1 MTTQQPGAPSY
12 GQPGHDPTQLEQYD
26 NSQPEYED
34 PSGQQP
40 GAAAGGRKKRHYAGQ
55 AYDFG
60 QGANSTL
67 SGHPAPGVP
76 NPGPY
81 PLPPGASNA
90 SYGQQPQQGGYQ
102 QAGYGNDQASPQ
114 IVGDGQQQF
123 AGVGGYLPPGPGYP
137 FHEPPAAQQPGVGG
151 ITQGMS
157 NMGIGGQPQY
167 HPQQVEQRVR
177 LNQLY
182 PTDLLSQPFNVA
194 ELEIAPPPI
203 ILPPNVRRPR
213 KVWYK
218 LY

>member
-1 MTTQQPGAPSY
+1 MAAQQPGLPDY
-12 GQPGHDPTQLEQYD
+12 GQPSQDQPQLEQYD

-34 PSGQQP
+34 NASAQQP
-40 GAAAGGRKKRHYAGQ
+40 GAGAGRRKRHYAGQ

-60 QGANSTL
+60 KGANSAL
-67 SGHPAPGVP
+67 SGQSVPGAP

-90 SYGQQPQQGGYQ
+90 SYGQQLQQGGYH

-114 IVGDGQQQF
+114 IPGDGQQQA

-137 FHEPPAAQQPGVGG
+137 FHEPPPMQPGVGG

-157 NMGIGGQPQY
+157 NMGMGGQPQY
-167 HPQQVEQRVR
+167 HPQQAEQRVR

-182 PTDLLSQPFNVA
+182 PTDLLNQPFNVS
-194 ELEIAPPPI
+194 ELDMPPPPV
-203 ILPPNVRRPR
+203 ILPPNVRRS
-213 KVWYK
+213 
-218 LY
+218 